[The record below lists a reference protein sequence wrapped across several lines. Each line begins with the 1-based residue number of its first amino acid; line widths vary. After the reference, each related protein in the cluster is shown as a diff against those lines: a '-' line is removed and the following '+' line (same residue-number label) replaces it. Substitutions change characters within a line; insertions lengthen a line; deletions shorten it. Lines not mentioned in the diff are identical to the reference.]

1 MSDISNEEAVGVRL
15 VAADA
20 NRSPSRGGVDGS
32 MVNAEIDL
40 TIVGIDQALAAG
52 GRLGLIGDVAMS
64 GVRAGKEAE
73 G

>member
-1 MSDISNEEAVGVRL
+1 MRDISNKETVSVRF

-32 MVNAEIDL
+32 IVNAEIDL

-52 GRLGLIGDVAMS
+52 GRFGLIGDVAM
-64 GVRAGKEAE
+64 GRVGAGIEAE

>member
-1 MSDISNEEAVGVRL
+1 MRDISNKETVSVRF
-15 VAADA
+15 VTADT
-20 NRSPSRGGVDGS
+20 NRRPARRGIDGS

-64 GVRAGKEAE
+64 GVGAGIEAE